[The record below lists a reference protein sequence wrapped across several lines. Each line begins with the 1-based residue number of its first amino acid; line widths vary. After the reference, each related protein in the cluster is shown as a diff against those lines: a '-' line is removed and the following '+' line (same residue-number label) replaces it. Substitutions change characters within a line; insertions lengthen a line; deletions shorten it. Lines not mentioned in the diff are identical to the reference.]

1 MVAAASRLTVT
12 VALLVAACHTAPLPP
27 PPVPQYVEPPGT
39 GWAQGVDLSTDASSV
54 ADEIRQSGIDF
65 VARYY
70 RDPDS
75 ALPPLTPSEAQA
87 LSAQGLKIVAVFE
100 WHSPDPERMSY
111 AAGFS
116 DAQMA
121 GTQARA
127 VGQPPGSAIYFA
139 VDFNAAGDQLDA
151 VAQYFRGIAAGL
163 SGYRIGVYGS
173 GTVCD
178 FVKRSGLAQ
187 YSWLGNA
194 LNWDGATTYDG
205 WDIEQGQRMLNL
217 PFDQDE
223 DEARGDYGA
232 FRLAPG

>member
-1 MVAAASRLTVT
+1 MRLAVAA
-12 VALLVAACHTAPLPP
+12 ALLVAACRAAPLPP
-27 PPVPQYVEPPGT
+27 PPVPNYVEPPGT
-39 GWAQGVDLSTDASSV
+39 GWAQGVDLSIDAGGV
-54 ADEIRQSGIDF
+54 ADQIRQSGIDF

-75 ALPPLTPSEAQA
+75 ALPPLTPAEAQA
-87 LSAQGLKIVAVFE
+87 LSAQGLKIVAVWE

-121 GTQARA
+121 ATEARA

-139 VDFNAAGDQLDA
+139 VDFNASGDQFDA
-151 VAQYFRGIAAGL
+151 VAQYFHGIAAAL
-163 SGYRIGVYGS
+163 AASGYRIGVYGS

-205 WDIEQGQRMLNL
+205 WDIQQGQRILQL

-232 FRLAPG
+232 FRLVPG